1 MFEITNP
8 RLTESIKPMLD
19 ILDKKN
25 VTSGINV
32 IEENNKVYIT
42 FDKSYL
48 SETNQEI
55 LETISS
61 IYSETLF
68 YSDNQ
73 EHPIQDKLEL
83 WCPDDEYAERTHIRE
98 RCKSKRLFVLVLDLS
113 ESLEFVGTTIM
124 LANVLQEQDP
134 LSLKANENIS
144 IIDADMSERHEHYV
158 AAELNDSDWFNLS
171 VSLNRNNPL
180 CENPYAPFMTMREL
194 NSPVSCDNILTT
206 ALVGFKEKKYIT
218 FCTDEKELASAIES
232 YFNPKSEDKEE
243 PEIRSTKIDGVK
255 QIQLIDKSK

>member
-1 MFEITNP
+1 MFEITNQ

-25 VTSGINV
+25 VTSGINI

-48 SETNQEI
+48 SETNQVI

-83 WCPDDEYAERTHIRE
+83 WCPDEEFAETTHIRE
-98 RCKSKRLFVLVLDLS
+98 RCKAKRLFVQVLDIS
-113 ESLEFVGTTIM
+113 DPLEFVGTTIM
-124 LANVLQEQDP
+124 LANAIQEQDP
-134 LSLKANENIS
+134 LDLDINENLS
-144 IIDADMSERHEHYV
+144 VIDADINTRHEHYMS
-158 AAELNDSDWFNLS
+158 AEVKDVNWFNLT

-194 NSPVSCDNILTT
+194 NSPVSCDNIISTV
-206 ALVGFKEKKYIT
+206 LVGFREKKYIT
-218 FCTDEKELASAIES
+218 FCADEENLKSAIEN
-232 YFNPKSEDKEE
+232 YFNPKPEESEAKEDCSNN
-243 PEIRSTKIDGVK
+243 IDRSK
-255 QIQLIDKSK
+255 QRLLNGQ

>member
-1 MFEITNP
+1 MLEITNP
-8 RLTESIKPMLD
+8 RLMESIKPMLD

-25 VTSGINV
+25 VTSGINI

-48 SETNQEI
+48 SETNQVI

-98 RCKSKRLFVLVLDLS
+98 RCKAKRLFVQVLDIS
-113 ESLEFVGTTIM
+113 DPLEFVGTTIM
-124 LANVLQEQDP
+124 LANAIQEQDP
-134 LSLKANENIS
+134 LDLEVNKNLSV
-144 IIDADMSERHEHYV
+144 IDADINARHEHYMF
-158 AAELNDSDWFNLS
+158 AEVNDTNWFNLT

-180 CENPYAPFMTMREL
+180 CENPYAPFMTMCDL
-194 NSPVSCDNILTT
+194 NSPVSCDNIIST
-206 ALVGFKEKKYIT
+206 ALVGCKNKMYIS
-218 FCTDEKELASAIES
+218 FCTEEEELEKAIEA
-232 YFNPKSEDKEE
+232 YLNPKTEDNKEE
-243 PEIRSTKIDGVK
+243 SPNNVISEIK
-255 QIQLIDKSK
+255 QRLLKEQ